1 MCVIAVKKKGIA
13 MPSNDS
19 IKAMWE
25 ANSDGAGFMYALD
38 GQVFIKKGFM
48 KLTDMTKA
56 ILSLEKNLMKKGT
69 DLTNVPMVMHFRITT
84 HGGTSAG
91 NTHPFA
97 ITKNEKMLTET
108 DVVTDL
114 GLAHNGI
121 IHSVDTTNALTLSDT
136 MVYITDVLAPLK
148 MLSNDFYKTTYG
160 KELMENTIGY
170 SKFAFLDKNG
180 DVELVGDFK
189 HGTSAGT
196 SQLLFS
202 NLSHEY
208 PSFTSYKGR
217 YNYGYAFDDAYDY
230 TWKVDEDY
238 LKPISKDDHAH
249 LSPVSI
255 MTDKSVIVEELLEVK
270 VDDLWYMNMDNEV
283 FMKVTKD
290 GQTTYVQSTKFARA
304 VKYNKAKKEVY
315 VLFWDDL
322 KTKTSIVGK
331 IKQHN
336 DFDLTG
342 KDVE

>member
-25 ANSDGAGFMYALD
+25 ANEDGAGFMYALD
-38 GQVFIKKGFM
+38 GQVHIKKGFM

-56 ILSLEKNLMKKGT
+56 LLSLEKHLMKKGT
-69 DLTNVPMVMHFRITT
+69 NLTDVPMVMHFRITT

-97 ITKNEKMLTET
+97 ITKNEKVLAET

-121 IHSVDTTNALTLSDT
+121 INSVSTTTTPTLSDT

-148 MLSNDFYKTTYG
+148 MINNDFYKSAYG
-160 KELMENTIGY
+160 KELMENTIGF

-180 DVELVGDFK
+180 DIELVGDFK
-189 HGTSAGT
+189 HGTKAGT
-196 SQLLFS
+196 TDLLFS

-208 PSFTSYKGR
+208 TSFTSYKGS
-217 YNYGYAFDDAYDY
+217 YNYGYSFENAYDY
-230 TWKVDEDY
+230 TWQTDEDY

-249 LSPVSI
+249 LSPISI
-255 MTDKSVIVEELLEVK
+255 ITDKSVIVEELLEIK

-283 FMKVTKD
+283 FMKTSVN

-322 KTKTSIVGK
+322 KAKNSITGK
-331 IKQHN
+331 VKQHN
-336 DFDLTG
+336 DFAVTG